1 MTFSISALPA
11 KRSTKS
17 SAIVFDRR
25 PSQFARAASKIFRS
39 LKTASGSPTGE
50 PALDLTTQHSVIR
63 PPSPATVVS
72 RGAIRSSV
80 FDLNQITMPPS
91 NVGYA
96 VRERKSRMGRR
107 RYYQGDSNGS

>member
-25 PSQFARAASKIFRS
+25 RSQFARAASRIFRS
-39 LKTASGSPTGE
+39 PKMASGSPTGE

-63 PPSPATVVS
+63 PPLPAALVDLDHSPST
-72 RGAIRSSV
+72 
-80 FDLNQITMPPS
+80 
-91 NVGYA
+91 
-96 VRERKSRMGRR
+96 RR
-107 RYYQGDSNGS
+107 RCSSRISSAMLVRDNQTLGAV